1 MRQRTSLFAGDAV
14 ALESIDFQRDQMLFK
29 ELTLWFK
36 AAEKIS
42 ATELPDSDLAL
53 QLPAIINHHTEL
65 LCVTHYQGSDYDLAC
80 MPPMANPNNVFWNRL
95 DMWVRGLIGTAD
107 ADKILSDSSK
117 KPIGTVDVKRGKVGG
132 VFSDMPNTLI
142 LPPGLAVSKKYDAEE
157 KAAGVIHELGHLF
170 AFFEY
175 SAAALTT
182 NYILSAISKQY
193 DTASSVKDR
202 EVLLTKIKSE
212 QKLRDLDATALAKS
226 NDKKVVEVVV
236 ITSIAKELQSEIG
249 SNVFDINGWELMADQ
264 YAARQGAARQSVT
277 FLDKLYRGS
286 NSIKYRGLPTYLF
299 CEAMKVAA
307 VVLAPFTSGFTLVV
321 FAALAMQ
328 DAVGLSD
335 TLYGTLKTRF
345 GRMRDQL
352 VEELKQKG
360 LDEERRTGIAQDLQ
374 VIDDL
379 LKDFKE
385 RQQLLGYVL
394 DFISP
399 FHRQRTSQEQL
410 QRQLEQL
417 AHNELFVR
425 SAALKQYGA

>member
-1 MRQRTSLFAGDAV
+1 MRQRTSLFAGDTV
-14 ALESIDFQRDQMLFK
+14 ALESIAFQRDQMLFK

-36 AAEKIS
+36 AAEKV
-42 ATELPDSDLAL
+42 AVKDLPDSDLAL
-53 QLPAIINHHTEL
+53 QLPGIIKHHTGL
-65 LCVTHYQGSDYDLAC
+65 NCVVYFQGGEYDLAC
-80 MPPMANPNNVFWNRL
+80 SPPMATPNNVFWNRL
-95 DMWVRGLIGTAD
+95 DMWVRELIGTAD
-107 ADKILSDSSK
+107 ADKILADTSK
-117 KPIGTVDVKRGKVGG
+117 KPIGTVDIKRGKVGG
-132 VFSDMPNTLI
+132 VFSDMQNILM
-142 LPPGLAVSKKYDAEE
+142 LPPELAVSKKYDAEE
-157 KAAGVIHELGHLF
+157 KAGGVIHELGHLF

-175 SAAALTT
+175 ITAALTT

-193 DTASSVKDR
+193 DTVTSVKDR
-202 EVLLTKIKSE
+202 EVLLTKIKSQ
-212 QKLRDLDATALAKS
+212 QKLHDLDAAALAKS

-236 ITSIAKELQSEIG
+236 ITSIAKELHSEIG

-264 YAARQGAARQSVT
+264 YAARQGAARQVVT
-277 FLDKLYRGS
+277 FLDKLYKGS
-286 NSIKYRGLPTYLF
+286 GSIKYRSLPVYLF
-299 CEAMKVAA
+299 CEAVKVASL
-307 VVLAPFTSGFTLVV
+307 VVAPFSGGLSLIV
-321 FAALAMQ
+321 FAGLAMR
-328 DAVGLSD
+328 DSVELSD

-352 VEELKQKG
+352 VAELKEKG
-360 LDEERRTGIAQDLQ
+360 LSDERQQGLAQDIQ

-399 FHRQRTSQEQL
+399 FQRQRISQEQL